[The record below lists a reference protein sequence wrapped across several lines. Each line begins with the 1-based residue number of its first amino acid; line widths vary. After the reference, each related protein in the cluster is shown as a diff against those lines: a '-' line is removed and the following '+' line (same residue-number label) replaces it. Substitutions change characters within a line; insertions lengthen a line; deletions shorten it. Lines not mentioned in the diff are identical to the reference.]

1 VEAQQGY
8 ALITF
13 SDILSAF
20 FAQQSLNN
28 FFLNK
33 YHATLSV
40 KWIIKK
46 QQQPQNTTT
55 VAPEEESISNQENI
69 MQ

>member
-46 QQQPQNTTT
+46 QQ
-55 VAPEEESISNQENI
+55 
-69 MQ
+69 